1 MRASRLL
8 SMLMLLQL
16 RGRMTAEAL
25 AAEFEVSVRT
35 VYRDAD
41 HLSASGVPIYAD
53 RGPGGGFAL
62 LEGYRTRLTGM
73 TPDEAEALIF
83 AGLPMTAD
91 DLGLGSEATAARLKF
106 LAALPSETSEA
117 ARRVSD
123 RFHFDPS
130 PWHRRRS
137 ASTETLRSLARAVW
151 EGRRLRL
158 VYESWKG
165 SSVQV
170 VEPLGVVLKAG
181 DWYFMAIRR
190 TRPAIYRLDKIEALT
205 VLDETF
211 DRPADFD
218 LTAAWRDAVAS
229 FEVSLRRGKA
239 TLRVRPEAMG
249 RLDVLGADMA
259 DPVRAALP
267 DADGVRQAQVDIEGV
282 RHAAELLLGF
292 ADTIEVLAPPEL
304 RVELRRRSQAVTAL
318 YAAERG

>member
-62 LEGYRTRLTGM
+62 LDGYRTRLTGM

-83 AGLPMTAD
+83 AGLPVTAD

-106 LAALPSETSEA
+106 LAALPSETSAA

-130 PWHRRRS
+130 PWRRRRS
-137 ASTETLRSLARAVW
+137 ASTDTLRSLARAVW
-151 EGRRLRL
+151 EGRRLHL

-165 SSVQV
+165 SSAQV

-181 DWYFMAIRR
+181 EWYFMAVRR
-190 TRPAIYRLDKIEALT
+190 DRPAIYRIDKIETLT

-211 DRPADFD
+211 DRPAAFD

-239 TLRVRPEAMG
+239 TRRVRPEAMG

-259 DPVRAALP
+259 EPVRTAAP
-267 DADGVRQAQVDIEGV
+267 DEDGVREALVDIEGV

-292 ADTIEVLAPPEL
+292 ADAIEVLAPPEL
-304 RVELRRRSQAVTAL
+304 RAELRRRSQAVMAM
-318 YAAERG
+318 YVPDGA